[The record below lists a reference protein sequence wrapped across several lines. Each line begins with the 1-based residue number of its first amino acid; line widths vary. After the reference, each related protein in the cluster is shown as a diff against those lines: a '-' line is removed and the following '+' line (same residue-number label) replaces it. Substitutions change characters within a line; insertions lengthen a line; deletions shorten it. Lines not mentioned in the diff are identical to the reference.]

1 MTGKDPLQIYGERFH
16 NNSNN
21 VSYGLDYANRLL
33 NAERPEDAIEVLK
46 QVIRQDNTSKVAYRQ
61 IALAYDRAE
70 MGQPQSFG
78 KGIIISERNVTVKGT
93 ESGIGAVSGAVM
105 GGLGGSQVSEDGAIS
120 AIGAIGGAIV
130 GGMVGAKAEE
140 LIMRDNASEFIFQ
153 PDVGDPFTLIQIN
166 DEKLKTGDRVL
177 IINSDKIRVTKD
189 STQIK

>member
-1 MTGKDPLQIYGERFH
+1 MLKKLLLTLIWLFIFLQMNCSLHSG
-16 NNSNN
+16 S
-21 VSYGLDYANRLL
+21 
-33 NAERPEDAIEVLK
+33 
-46 QVIRQDNTSKVAYRQ
+46 T
-61 IALAYDRAE
+61 YDRGE
-70 MGQPQSFG
+70 MGQPQSFS

-93 ESGIGAVSGAVM
+93 ESGIGAASGAVM

-120 AIGAIGGAIV
+120 AIGANGGAIV

-140 LIMRDNASEFIFQ
+140 LIMRDNASEFIIQ

-189 STQIK
+189 STQIKKVPAFNQ

>member
-1 MTGKDPLQIYGERFH
+1 MLKKYLLPFLSLLIFLQ
-16 NNSNN
+16 
-21 VSYGLDYANRLL
+21 
-33 NAERPEDAIEVLK
+33 
-46 QVIRQDNTSKVAYRQ
+46 TSCS
-61 IALAYDRAE
+61 LHSGSTYDRAE

-140 LIMRDNASEFIFQ
+140 LIMRDNASEFIIQ